1 MDCPDLPD
9 TLPSRA
15 IPDPSLCRPAPSD
28 ATQSSASVDATS
40 LQAAHPVP
48 RLLDHVRDRIRF
60 KHYSIRTEE
69 AYIDWIRR
77 FILFHDKRH
86 PDAMGAAEVEAW
98 LTHLAV
104 EGHVAASTQNLAKSA
119 VLFLYR
125 DVLERKLPWF
135 EHIERAKTPTRL
147 PVVLT
152 RDEVLL
158 VLNRLRGVHRL
169 LGRLLYG
176 TGMRIMEGVRLR
188 VKDIDFSRREIMI
201 RDGKGFKDRVTMLP
215 RSIVRS
221 LDA

>member
-104 EGHVAASTQNLAKSA
+104 GGHVAASTQNLAKSA
-119 VLFLYR
+119 VLFLYGMSSS
-125 DVLERKLPWF
+125 
-135 EHIERAKTPTRL
+135 ASS
-147 PVVLT
+147 
-152 RDEVLL
+152 
-158 VLNRLRGVHRL
+158 RGSSTSSGQR
-169 LGRLLYG
+169 RP
-176 TGMRIMEGVRLR
+176 R
-188 VKDIDFSRREIMI
+188 VC
-201 RDGKGFKDRVTMLP
+201 
-215 RSIVRS
+215 RSC
-221 LDA
+221 